1 MTVSVIRFML
11 NGTMTRTS
19 RLFQLMQALRSGA
32 PPHTAGALA
41 QDLGVSVRT
50 VHRDI
55 NTLRGLGAVIDG
67 AAGFGFTLIEDA
79 ALPPMGFD
87 NDELEA
93 LVLGL
98 REVEQIGDP
107 DLSQAAGRALRK
119 LQGRLPPSQSQRLK
133 HAVLSAKHFRR
144 PAVPSISVA
153 GLRQATRDEMAV
165 EFAYED
171 ASGAASQRR
180 VNPLGIV
187 YMDQST
193 VLLAWCHLRQ
203 DFRVFRL
210 DRMQELVVT
219 GQSFRPA
226 RVPML
231 RDAMERIRRDTA
243 RWAKFREQDD

>member
-1 MTVSVIRFML
+1 
-11 NGTMTRTS
+11 MTRTN

-32 PPHTAGALA
+32 PPHTAGSLA
-41 QDLGVSVRT
+41 QDMGVSART
-50 VHRDI
+50 IHRDI
-55 NTLRGLGAVIDG
+55 RTLRGLGAVIDG

-98 REVEQIGDP
+98 REVQQIGDP
-107 DLSQAAGRALRK
+107 DLAAAAGRALRK

-133 HAVLSAKHFRR
+133 HAVLSAKHFHQ
-144 PAVPSISVA
+144 PALPSIPVA
-153 GLRQATRDEMAV
+153 ALRQATREEVAV

-171 ASGAASQRR
+171 AKGATSQRR

-193 VLLAWCHLRQ
+193 VLLGWCHLRR

-210 DRMQELVVT
+210 DRMKDMAITE
-219 GQSFRPA
+219 QSFRPA

-231 RDAMERIRRDTA
+231 RDALARIKRDTA
-243 RWAKFREQDD
+243 RMAKPRNPDA

>member
-1 MTVSVIRFML
+1 
-11 NGTMTRTS
+11 MTRTN
-19 RLFQLMQALRSGA
+19 RLFQLMQVLRSGA
-32 PPHTAGALA
+32 PPHTAGMLA
-41 QDLGVSVRT
+41 QELGVSART

-55 NTLRGLGAVIDG
+55 DTLRGLGAVIDG

-107 DLSQAAGRALRK
+107 DLSKAAGRALRK

-133 HAVLSAKHFRR
+133 HAVLSAKRFHR
-144 PAVPSISVA
+144 PAPPAISVA
-153 GLRQATRDEMAV
+153 RLRQATRDEMAV
-165 EFAYED
+165 EFAYVD
-171 ASGAASQRR
+171 AQGAASQRR
-180 VNPLGIV
+180 VSPLGIV

-193 VLLAWCHLRQ
+193 VLLGWCHLRR

-210 DRMQELVVT
+210 DRMQGLEVT
-219 GQSFRPA
+219 DQSFRPA

-231 RDAMERIRRDTA
+231 RDALARIDQETAKMAKPRDPD
-243 RWAKFREQDD
+243 E

>member
-1 MTVSVIRFML
+1 
-11 NGTMTRTS
+11 MTRTN
-19 RLFQLMQALRSGA
+19 RLFQLMQCLRTGA
-32 PPHTAGALA
+32 PPHTAGVLA
-41 QDLGVSVRT
+41 QELGVSART
-50 VHRDI
+50 IHRDI
-55 NTLRGLGAVIDG
+55 DTLRGLGAVIDG

-107 DLSQAAGRALRK
+107 DLSKAAGRALRK

-133 HAVLSAKHFRR
+133 HAVLSAKHFQN
-144 PAVPSISVA
+144 PAPPSISVST
-153 GLRQATRDEMAV
+153 LRRATRDELTV

-171 ASGAASQRR
+171 AKKAASHRR
-180 VNPLGIV
+180 VNPLGLV
-187 YMDQST
+187 YMDRTT
-193 VLLAWCHLRQ
+193 VLLSWCHLRR

-210 DRMQELVVT
+210 DRMRDMTVT
-219 GQSFRPA
+219 DQSFRPA

-231 RDAMERIRRDTA
+231 REALARIAQETA
-243 RWAKFREQDD
+243 QQAKLRSPAD

>member
-1 MTVSVIRFML
+1 
-11 NGTMTRTS
+11 MTRTN
-19 RLFQLMQALRSGA
+19 RLFQLMQALRTGA
-32 PPHTAGALA
+32 PPHTAMALA
-41 QDLGVSVRT
+41 RDLGVSVRT

-55 NTLRGLGAVIDG
+55 DTLRGLGAVIDG

-107 DLSQAAGRALRK
+107 DLAAAAGRALRK

-133 HAVLSAKHFRR
+133 HAVLSAKRFRQ
-144 PAVPSISVA
+144 PAPPSISVA
-153 GLRQATRDEMAV
+153 GLRQATRDEVAV
-165 EFAYED
+165 EFAYVD
-171 ASGAASQRR
+171 AKGAASQRR

-187 YMDQST
+187 YMDHST
-193 VLLAWCHLRQ
+193 VLLSWCHLRR

-210 DRMQELVVT
+210 DRMQELRAT
-219 GQSFRPA
+219 GQSFRPN

-231 RDAMERIRRDTA
+231 RDALTRIQQDIAQMAKARDPD
-243 RWAKFREQDD
+243 E

>member
-1 MTVSVIRFML
+1 
-11 NGTMTRTS
+11 MTRTN
-19 RLFQLMQALRSGA
+19 RLFQLMQALRTGV

-41 QDLGVSVRT
+41 QEVAVSPRT
-50 VHRDI
+50 IHRDI
-55 NTLRGLGAVIDG
+55 DTLRGLGAVIDG

-98 REVEQIGDP
+98 REVEQIADP
-107 DLSQAAGRALRK
+107 DLATAAGRALRK
-119 LQGRLPPSQSQRLK
+119 LQGRLPPSQSQQLK
-133 HAVLSAKHFRR
+133 HAVLSAKRFRQPNP
-144 PAVPSISVA
+144 PAISVA
-153 GLRQATRDEMAV
+153 ALRRATRDEVAV
-165 EFAYED
+165 EFAYQD
-171 ASGAASQRR
+171 ANSIASQRR

-193 VLLAWCHLRQ
+193 VLLSWCHLRR

-210 DRMQELVVT
+210 DRMQRLAIT

-231 RDAMERIRRDTA
+231 RDALERIRQDTAKLAKARDT
-243 RWAKFREQDD
+243 DD

>member
-1 MTVSVIRFML
+1 
-11 NGTMTRTS
+11 MTRTN
-19 RLFQLMQALRSGA
+19 RLFQLMQSLRNGA
-32 PPHTAGALA
+32 PPHTAAMLA
-41 QDLGVSVRT
+41 GELGVSART
-50 VHRDI
+50 IHRDI
-55 NTLRGLGAVIDG
+55 DTLRGLGAVIDG
-67 AAGFGFTLIEDA
+67 AAGFGFTLIEDV

-107 DLSQAAGRALRK
+107 DLSAAAGRALRK

-133 HAVLSAKHFRR
+133 HAVLSAKHFHQ
-144 PAVPSISVA
+144 PNPPSISVA
-153 GLRQATRDEMAV
+153 RLRQATRDEVAV
-165 EFAYED
+165 EFAYKD
-171 ASGAASQRR
+171 ASGATSQRR

-193 VLLAWCHLRQ
+193 VLLAWCHLRR

-210 DRMQELVVT
+210 DRMQDMAITE
-219 GQSFRPA
+219 QSFRPF

-231 RDAMERIRRDTA
+231 RDAMVRIKQDIARTA
-243 RWAKFREQDD
+243 KAREPGH

>member
-1 MTVSVIRFML
+1 
-11 NGTMTRTS
+11 MTRIN
-19 RLFQLMQALRSGA
+19 RLFQLMQALRDGT

-41 QDLGVSVRT
+41 QDMGVSART
-50 VHRDI
+50 IHRDI

-119 LQGRLPPSQSQRLK
+119 LQGRLPPSQSRRLK
-133 HAVLSAKHFRR
+133 HAVLSAKHFHR
-144 PAVPSISVA
+144 PNPPTISVA
-153 GLRQATRDEMAV
+153 NLRQATRDELAV

-171 ASGAASQRR
+171 AKGAASQRR

-193 VLLAWCHLRQ
+193 VLLAWCHLRR

-210 DRMQELVVT
+210 DRIQSMAVT
-219 GQSFRPA
+219 RHSFRPS

-231 RDAMERIRRDTA
+231 RDALARIRQDTA
-243 RWAKFREQDD
+243 IRAKTRPPGD

>member
-1 MTVSVIRFML
+1 
-11 NGTMTRTS
+11 MTRTN
-19 RLFQLMQALRSGA
+19 RLFQLMQCLRIGA
-32 PPHTAGALA
+32 PPHTAAALA
-41 QDLGVSVRT
+41 QEEVSART

-55 NTLRGLGAVIDG
+55 DTLRGLGAVIDG

-107 DLSQAAGRALRK
+107 DLSAAAGRALRK
-119 LQGRLPPSQSQRLK
+119 LQGRLPPSQSQRMK

-144 PAVPSISVA
+144 PNPPSISVA
-153 GLRQATRDEMAV
+153 SLRQATRDEVAV
-165 EFAYED
+165 EFAYEDASGAYED

-180 VNPLGIV
+180 VDPLGIV

-193 VLLAWCHLRQ
+193 VLLAWCHLRS

-210 DRMQELVVT
+210 DRMLNMAIT
-219 GQSFRPA
+219 DQSFRPS

-231 RDAMERIRRDTA
+231 RDAMARIKQDIA
-243 RWAKFREQDD
+243 RAAKARGPGD

>member
-1 MTVSVIRFML
+1 M
-11 NGTMTRTS
+11 
-19 RLFQLMQALRSGA
+19 
-32 PPHTAGALA
+32 
-41 QDLGVSVRT
+41 
-50 VHRDI
+50 
-55 NTLRGLGAVIDG
+55 IDG

-107 DLSQAAGRALRK
+107 DLAQAAGRVLRK
-119 LQGRLPPSQSQRLK
+119 LQGRLPPSQSQRLR
-133 HAVLSAKHFRR
+133 HAVLSAKRFRQPPR
-144 PAVPSISVA
+144 PSISVVI
-153 GLRQATRDEMAV
+153 LRQATRDEVAV

-171 ASGAASQRR
+171 AKGAASQRR

-193 VLLAWCHLRQ
+193 VLLAWCHLRR

-210 DRMQELVVT
+210 DRMNGLAIT

-231 RDAMERIRRDTA
+231 RDALERIQQDIA
-243 RWAKFREQDD
+243 RTPRPSTVPIDGFCGATDLTV

>member
-1 MTVSVIRFML
+1 MS
-11 NGTMTRTS
+11 RTN
-19 RLFQLMQALRSGA
+19 RLFQLMQALRNGA
-32 PPHTAGALA
+32 PPHTAGMLA
-41 QDLGVSVRT
+41 QELGVSART
-50 VHRDI
+50 VHRDVDS
-55 NTLRGLGAVIDG
+55 LRGLGAVIDG

-107 DLSQAAGRALRK
+107 DLAAAAGRVLRK

-133 HAVLSAKHFRR
+133 HAVLSAKRFRH
-144 PAVPSISVA
+144 PAKPSISVA
-153 GLRQATRDEMAV
+153 ALRKATREEVAV
-165 EFAYED
+165 EFAYVD
-171 ASGAASQRR
+171 ANGTGSQRR

-193 VLLAWCHLRQ
+193 VLLAWCHLRR

-210 DRMQELVVT
+210 DRMQGLMATE
-219 GQSFRPA
+219 QSFRPN

-231 RDAMERIRRDTA
+231 RDALERIRQDIA
-243 RWAKFREQDD
+243 RMAKARESGE

>member
-1 MTVSVIRFML
+1 MIRT
-11 NGTMTRTS
+11 N
-19 RLFQLMQALRSGA
+19 RLFQLMQCLRSGA
-32 PPHTAGALA
+32 PPHTAGVLA
-41 QDLGVSVRT
+41 HELGVSART

-55 NTLRGLGAVIDG
+55 DTLRGLGAVIDG
-67 AAGFGFTLIEDA
+67 AAGLGITLIEDA

-107 DLSQAAGRALRK
+107 DLAQAAGRALRK

-133 HAVLSAKHFRR
+133 HAVLSAKQFRQ
-144 PAVPSISVA
+144 PAPPSIA
-153 GLRQATRDEMAV
+153 FAALRQATRDELAV
-165 EFAYED
+165 EFGYED
-171 ASGAASQRR
+171 AKGMASQRQ
-180 VNPLGIV
+180 VNPLAIV

-193 VLLAWCHLRQ
+193 VLLAWYHLRV

-210 DRMQELVVT
+210 DRMQDFYVT
-219 GQSFRPA
+219 DQSFRSS

-231 RDAMERIRRDTA
+231 RDALTRIQEDTEQMAKARDP
-243 RWAKFREQDD
+243 DD